1 MSKPV
6 IYDYI
11 LLTNVFESA
20 FYRNDEKAKSE
31 LIETI
36 RNCCLRNGFFQIV
49 GHNVPAELQ
58 DSMLDCTK
66 QLFALPQEDKDAVL
80 KGKRS
85 KDRVEPNN

>member
-1 MSKPV
+1 MYP
-6 IYDYI
+6 IPHDCII
-11 LLTNVFESA
+11 LTTILEPA
-20 FYRNDEKAKSE
+20 FYGTDEKEKSE

-66 QLFALPQEDKDAVL
+66 QLFALPQEDKDAVS
-80 KGKRS
+80 KGEKF
-85 KDRVEPNN
+85 PF